1 MASIR
6 DVAKLA
12 GVSPS
17 TVSRVMNNTARVD
30 EEKRKRVLEA
40 IEMTGFQPNELARAL
55 FKQSSKIIGVIVSS
69 IMNPFFSEMVSAIEE
84 EAFAHGYR
92 ILICDS
98 SGNVEKE
105 KMNIHM
111 LNQMKADGLIMMAQ
125 SEMTSQI
132 VKDCQ
137 MPVVVLDR
145 RVSGENVIAS
155 VYSDHY
161 DGGKK
166 ATQHLLDCGCSN
178 IVCVRGPQ
186 NASSGKDRYSGYRD
200 FCKEM
205 QIKEQVIDGDFS
217 YDKSLESVKSI
228 LEQYP
233 DVDGIFACNDMAAFA
248 ICKVLQERGY
258 HVPDDIQ
265 VIGYDNIMFSR
276 LFAPEITTIHQ
287 PIKEM
292 GHLAVQIIVQHIN
305 GEDYEKNNN
314 FNVELI
320 ERQSTK
326 RTKKDC
332 S

>member
-30 EEKRKRVLEA
+30 EEKRKRVLDA
-40 IEMTGFQPNELARAL
+40 IEQTGFQPNELARAL
-55 FKQSSKIIGVIVSS
+55 FKQSSRIIGVIVSS
-69 IMNPFFSEMVSAIEE
+69 IVNPFFSEMVRAIEE
-84 EAFAHGYR
+84 EAFEYGYR

-98 SGNVEKE
+98 NGNVEKE

-132 VKDCQ
+132 IKDCQ

-145 RVSGENVIAS
+145 RVSGDNVIAS

-161 DGGKK
+161 GGGRK
-166 ATQHLLDCGCSN
+166 AAQHLLDCGCKHL
-178 IVCVRGPQ
+178 VCVRGPQ
-186 NASSGKDRYSGYRD
+186 NASSGKDRYVGYRD
-200 FCKEM
+200 FCREFNIAE
-205 QIKEQVIDGDFS
+205 QIIEGDYS
-217 YDKSLESVKSI
+217 YDKSLETANAI

-248 ICKVLQERGY
+248 ICKVLQEKGY
-258 HVPDDIQ
+258 HVPEDIQ
-265 VIGYDNIMFSR
+265 VVGYDNIMFSR

-287 PIKEM
+287 PIHEM
-292 GHLAVQIIVQHIN
+292 GQLAVRIIVQHIN
-305 GEDYEKNNN
+305 GEEYEKNNN
-314 FNVELI
+314 FDVELI

-326 RTKKDC
+326 KR
-332 S
+332 

>member
-6 DVAKLA
+6 EVAKLA

-30 EEKRKRVLEA
+30 EEKRKRVLDA
-40 IEMTGFQPNELARAL
+40 IEATGFQPNELARAL

-69 IMNPFFSEMVSAIEE
+69 IVNPFFSEMVRAIEE
-84 EAFAHGYR
+84 EAFEHGYR

-98 SGNVEKE
+98 NGNVEKE
-105 KMNIHM
+105 KINIHM

-125 SEMTSQI
+125 GEQTSQV
-132 VKDCQ
+132 VKECQ
-137 MPVVVLDR
+137 MPVVVIDR
-145 RVSGENVIAS
+145 RVSGDNVIAS

-161 DGGKK
+161 IGGKK
-166 ATQHLLDCGCSN
+166 AAQHLLDCGCKN

-186 NASSGKDRYSGYRD
+186 NASSGKDRYAGYRD
-200 FCKEM
+200 FCLEKGME
-205 QIKEQVIDGDFS
+205 EQTIDGDYS
-217 YDKSLESVKSI
+217 YDESLEVANVV
-228 LEQYP
+228 LERYP
-233 DVDGIFACNDMAAFA
+233 NVDGIFACNDMAAFA
-248 ICKVLQERGY
+248 ICKVLQENGY
-258 HVPDDIQ
+258 RVPEDVQ

-292 GHLAVQIIVQHIN
+292 GQLAVQIIVKHIN
-305 GEDYEKNNN
+305 GEDYKKDNN
-314 FNVELI
+314 FDVELI

-326 RTKKDC
+326 R
-332 S
+332 

>member
-30 EEKRKRVLEA
+30 EEKRKRVLDA
-40 IEMTGFQPNELARAL
+40 IEETGFQPNELARAL

-69 IMNPFFSEMVSAIEE
+69 IVNPFFSEMVSAIEE
-84 EAFAHGYR
+84 EAFELGYR

-98 SGNVEKE
+98 NGNVEKE

-132 VKDCQ
+132 IKDCQ

-145 RVSGENVIAS
+145 RLSGDNVIAS

-161 DGGKK
+161 SGGKM
-166 ATQHLLDCGCSN
+166 AARYLLDCGCKSL
-178 IVCVRGPQ
+178 VCVRGPQ

-200 FCKEM
+200 LCKEM
-205 QIKEQVIDGDFS
+205 GIEEQVIDGDYS
-217 YDKSLESVKSI
+217 YDESLDSAHVI
-228 LEQYP
+228 LEKYP
-233 DVDGIFACNDMAAFA
+233 DVDGIFACNDMSAFA
-248 ICKVLQERGY
+248 ICKVLQEKGY
-258 HVPDDIQ
+258 KVPEDIQ

-287 PIKEM
+287 PIDEM
-292 GHLAVQIIVQHIN
+292 GRLAVQIIVRHIN
-305 GEDYEKNNN
+305 GENYEKNNN
-314 FNVELI
+314 FEVELI
-320 ERQSTK
+320 KRQSTK
-326 RTKKDC
+326 NE
-332 S
+332 